1 MSKQLIRNV
10 RQMKKLLSMPTANA
24 AVGSHNNYFTYVNEL
39 SHPLP
44 REPPIVSPEE
54 AVACIKSGKSAS
66 DSGGCRP
73 QCEISAHT
81 QCQNIAKW

>member
-1 MSKQLIRNV
+1 
-10 RQMKKLLSMPTANA
+10 MKKLLSLPAANA

-54 AVACIKSGKSAS
+54 AVACIKSGKLQWLLPPTMPNFSPYS
-66 DSGGCRP
+66 VPKHSEVIKIDSVM
-73 QCEISAHT
+73 
-81 QCQNIAKW
+81 